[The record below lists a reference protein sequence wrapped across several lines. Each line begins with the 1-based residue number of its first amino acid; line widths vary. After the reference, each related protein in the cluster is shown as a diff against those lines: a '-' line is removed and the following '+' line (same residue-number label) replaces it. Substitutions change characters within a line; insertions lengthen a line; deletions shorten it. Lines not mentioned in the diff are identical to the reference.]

1 MGTKYAPRGE
11 GEGASGWRRIGRY
24 DLARRRA
31 LWARLI
37 LKAKVGDEICDA
49 DVLGIE
55 LCAGREGDDAH
66 VKLGPGGMRS
76 AWWTDLVDVMLRA
89 LEAANEDD
97 WREVQG
103 YVVRDG
109 RSYLCGWSMDP
120 TDEGTTGGILARG
133 LGFRAEWSTSRDD
146 ALVVAD
152 KDQAE
157 LLARLTNAKVEPVDG
172 AGETAR
178 KDGGP

>member
-66 VKLGPGGMRS
+66 VKLGPGGMWS

-89 LEAANEDD
+89 MEAAEEDPASPLAA
-97 WREVQG
+97 G
-103 YVVRDG
+103 YLVVRDG
-109 RSYLCGWSMDP
+109 DEHLSTWEIEPVPGDLDCVETEANWTRSKKR
-120 TDEGTTGGILARG
+120 ARR
-133 LGFRAEWSTSRDD
+133 FDD
-146 ALVVAD
+146 LEFATA
-152 KDQAE
+152 
-157 LLARLTNAKVEPVDG
+157 LARLFGGKVVRASDG
-172 AGETAR
+172 SEV
-178 KDGGP
+178 P